1 MNKTLAAA
9 VAAALAFGS
18 AHAAPAGRGAPPLG
32 ITLQHLSSIG
42 TDASA
47 DSTGAEIVA
56 YDRRTQR
63 AFAINSQDNDL
74 AVIDL
79 RDPAAPVLLEKVPF
93 AAFGAGLN
101 GVDVHD
107 GLVAVAVEASPK
119 TDPGKVVFLD
129 ARTLAVRGAV
139 TVGSLPDM
147 LTFDGDGQ
155 RVLVANEGEPE
166 NYLAGAVNPEGSVS
180 IIDLSRGVARAT
192 VRNADFRAFSK
203 EALVAQG
210 VRVFGP
216 GATAA
221 QDLEPEYITV
231 EGRTAWVTLQEANAV
246 AVLDVPTATITDIVS
261 LGLKDHS
268 IPGNGLDP
276 SDRDGA
282 NRIAAWPVFGMYQP
296 DAIAS
301 FRVGR
306 EQFLVTANEGDSRSG
321 DDFEGFN
328 EEVRLAARANG
339 VDLVPLDAT
348 AFPNAAT
355 LKANSALGRL
365 NVTTA
370 SGDLDGDGD
379 FDEIHVFGA
388 RSFSIWTTR
397 GELVWDSGE
406 QLEQFFA
413 EPANGYAAIFNASNT
428 DTSRDSRSDNKGPEP
443 EGVAVGTVE
452 GRSFAFIGLERIG
465 GVMAYDVTDPY
476 APAFAAY
483 ANTRSLTE
491 LKGDLGPEGVE
502 FVSED
507 DSPNGKP
514 LVLVGNEVSRTVSVF
529 QVNAAKR

>member
-1 MNKTLAAA
+1 
-9 VAAALAFGS
+9 V
-18 AHAAPAGRGAPPLG
+18 
-32 ITLQHLSSIG
+32 
-42 TDASA
+42 
-47 DSTGAEIVA
+47 
-56 YDRRTQR
+56 RT
-63 AFAINSQDNDL
+63 
-74 AVIDL
+74 
-79 RDPAAPVLLEKVPF
+79 
-93 AAFGAGLN
+93 
-101 GVDVHD
+101 
-107 GLVAVAVEASPK
+107 
-119 TDPGKVVFLD
+119 
-129 ARTLAVRGAV
+129 
-139 TVGSLPDM
+139 
-147 LTFDGDGQ
+147 
-155 RVLVANEGEPE
+155 
-166 NYLAGAVNPEGSVS
+166 
-180 IIDLSRGVARAT
+180 
-192 VRNADFRAFSK
+192 ADFRAFSK

-246 AVLDVPTATITDIVS
+246 AVLDLPTATITDIVS

-413 EPANGYAAIFNASNT
+413 EPANGYAAIFNASNS
-428 DTSRDSRSDNKGPEP
+428 DIGRDSRSDNKGPEP
-443 EGVAVGTVE
+443 EGMAVGRVA

>member
-1 MNKTLAAA
+1 MNKTLTAA
-9 VAAALAFGS
+9 VAAVLAFGS
-18 AHAAPAGRGAPPLG
+18 AHAAPAGRGAPPFA

-47 DSTGAEIVA
+47 GSTGAEIVA
-56 YDRRTQR
+56 YDRSTRR
-63 AFAINSQDNDL
+63 AFAINSQDNDV
-74 AVIDL
+74 AVIDMT
-79 RDPAAPVLLEKVPF
+79 DPAAPVLVEKISLN
-93 AAFGAGLN
+93 AYGAGLN
-101 GVDVHD
+101 SVDVHD
-107 GLVAVAVEASPK
+107 GLVAVAVQASPK

-147 LTFDGDGQ
+147 LTFDDDGA

-166 NYLAGAVNPEGSVS
+166 SYLPGAVNPEGSVS

-192 VRNADFRAFSK
+192 VRTADFRAFSK
-203 EALVAQG
+203 DALVAQG

-221 QDLEPEYITV
+221 QDLEPEYITLR
-231 EGRTAWVTLQEANAV
+231 GRTAWVALQEANAV

-282 NRIAAWPVFGMYQP
+282 NLIGNWPVFGMYQP
-296 DAIAS
+296 DGIAS
-301 FRVGR
+301 FRAGGDL
-306 EQFLVTANEGDSRSG
+306 FLVTANEGDSRSS
-321 DDFEGFN
+321 DDFPGFN
-328 EEVRLAARANG
+328 EEVRLG
-339 VDLVPLDAT
+339 SSGYVLDPT
-348 AFPNAAT
+348 VFPNAAS
-355 LKANSALGRL
+355 LKGSAALGRL

-379 FDEIHVFGA
+379 FDQIQVFGA

-397 GELVWDSGE
+397 GELVWDSGD

-413 EPANGYAAIFNASNT
+413 DPVNGYAAIFNASNT
-428 DTSRDSRSDNKGPEP
+428 DVSRDSRSDNKGPEP
-443 EGVAVGTVE
+443 EGVAVGKVA
-452 GRSFAFIGLERIG
+452 GRTFAFIGLERIG

-491 LKGDLGPEGVE
+491 VKGDLGPEGVE
-502 FVSED
+502 FVSEE

-514 LVLVGNEVSRTVSVF
+514 LVLVGNEASRTVSVF